1 MLSLSLLFFSSFL
14 SAMCPLINLF
24 KGSLLHC
31 GRRWTPRTRSHKH
44 TSASFRKELRF
55 EMSESND
62 PQRFE
67 ALESNVTEE
76 QGQMSELMKMIRQLT
91 QTRTAGLVNGKRSQA
106 APEGEPLTTTAA
118 TPEGCRPLLIQLIV
132 LQHSELQQSRRSPP
146 TAGWCQNQEC
156 LLMTPA
162 GDQCF
167 QLERA
172 RRPTSSMVKLE
183 FRILQV

>member
-1 MLSLSLLFFSSFL
+1 MLSLSLLSFFSFL

-24 KGSLLHC
+24 KDSLLHC
-31 GRRWTPRTRSHKH
+31 GRQWAPRTRSHKH
-44 TSASFRKELRF
+44 TSAFFRKELRF

-67 ALESNVTEE
+67 ALESNVTE
-76 QGQMSELMKMIRQLT
+76 QGQMSELMKMMRQLT

-118 TPEGCRPLLIQLIV
+118 APKGCRPLLTQLIM

-146 TAGWCQNQEC
+146 TAGWCQNQEG